1 MGSSYKTLQFHAK
14 VLWLSQE
21 KANKL
26 IDLFMEHSFY
36 LKESLK
42 DKLQL
47 FILRSFADIFSNEQS
62 EPIISRKAADIVFC
76 YNVKIQ
82 DFKLK

>member
-1 MGSSYKTLQFHAK
+1 MPKYYDSFKK
-14 VLWLSQE
+14 
-21 KANKL
+21 KL
-26 IDLFMEHSFY
+26 ISWLIFFMEHSFY
-36 LKESLK
+36 VKESLK

-62 EPIISRKAADIVFC
+62 EPIISRKATDIVFC